1 MTAPLTDWTGA
12 EREPNGTHA
21 PLDEHRSEA
30 RLLSVSPKTAAASG
44 PSRLRLTPRDDG
56 TAAQDEA
63 GLAAWVE
70 RARELHELITS
81 KLGASVSADAAPKML
96 ADLHEH
102 LRVGANM
109 LKALQTQFAHAERLI
124 EELDH
129 RQAAGEAI
137 IARLK
142 AESGGLR
149 LTE

>member
-1 MTAPLTDWTGA
+1 MTAPLTNWTGA
-12 EREPNGTHA
+12 EREPIGIPA
-21 PLDEHRSEA
+21 PTDEHRNEA

-44 PSRLRLTPRDDG
+44 HHRLRLTPRDDG
-56 TAAQDEA
+56 ATTQHEA
-63 GLAAWVE
+63 GLTEWLE
-70 RARELHELITS
+70 RAGELHDLITS
-81 KLGASVSADAAPKML
+81 KLGALAPADAAPKML

-149 LTE
+149 LSE

>member
-1 MTAPLTDWTGA
+1 MTAPLTEWTGA
-12 EREPNGTHA
+12 EHEPIGMPAPTH
-21 PLDEHRSEA
+21 EQRNETW
-30 RLLSVSPKTAAASG
+30 LLSVSPKTAAASG
-44 PSRLRLTPRDDG
+44 RHRLRLTPRDDAT
-56 TAAQDEA
+56 TAPHEA
-63 GLAAWVE
+63 GLAEWLE
-70 RARELHELITS
+70 RAGELHELITS
-81 KLGASVSADAAPKML
+81 NLGASATTDAAPKML

-149 LTE
+149 LSE